1 MTNFKSAQ
9 YPKDVILYAV
19 FVYVRYGVSS
29 RYLEEIMKERGL
41 NVGLSVMRPPLLKKR
56 TLRNKK

>member
-1 MTNFKSAQ
+1 MANFKSAQ

-41 NVGLSVMRPPLLKKR
+41 NVDHATINRN
-56 TLRNKK
+56 TL